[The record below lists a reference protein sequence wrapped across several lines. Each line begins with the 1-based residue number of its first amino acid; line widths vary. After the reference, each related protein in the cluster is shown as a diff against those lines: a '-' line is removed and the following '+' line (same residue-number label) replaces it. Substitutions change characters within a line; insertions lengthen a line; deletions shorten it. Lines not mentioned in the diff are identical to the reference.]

1 VHYLQQKNDIL
12 SKKAYEIAK
21 FLTGQVSIYF
31 DRPTDCTI
39 LFSTIFPLNGHFFI
53 VDAEDGIL
61 SYKPCTKNLIDL
73 HSAYTIFCKDPTD
86 TLSTVE
92 QAAKEI
98 CSSWNDSYSRVG
110 KVSNK
115 M

>member
-1 VHYLQQKNDIL
+1 LHN
-12 SKKAYEIAK
+12 S
-21 FLTGQVSIYF
+21 F
-31 DRPTDCTI
+31 
-39 LFSTIFPLNGHFFI
+39 FSTIFPLNGHFFI

-98 CSSWNDSYSRVG
+98 CSSWNDAYSRVG